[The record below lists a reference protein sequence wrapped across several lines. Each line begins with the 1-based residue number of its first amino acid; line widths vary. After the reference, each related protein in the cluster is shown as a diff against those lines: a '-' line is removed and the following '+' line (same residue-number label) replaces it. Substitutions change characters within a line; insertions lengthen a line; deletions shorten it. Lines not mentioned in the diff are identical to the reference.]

1 MSPPASLRSG
11 FVLVCL
17 RLLVPPCYF
26 CLVVVKTSCRA
37 SYLLNPLTHR
47 GHVPLS
53 LDCSCRPYFIVKCVI
68 KCLCCVAIVKSR
80 TLNVCFALFFLFLFV
95 YIFFD
100 LARPPCFGLLP
111 FVASELWLCHIGFS
125 IRARDRQRNISV
137 DWRFINGL
145 LFYNEV
151 C

>member
-11 FVLVCL
+11 FVLLCL
-17 RLLVPPCYF
+17 LLLLPPCYF

-37 SYLLNPLTHR
+37 SYLVNPLTHR

-53 LDCSCRPYFIVKCVI
+53 LDCSCRPYFVVKCVI
-68 KCLCCVAIVKSR
+68 KCLCCVAIVKSC
-80 TLNVCFALFFLFLFV
+80 TLNVCFALFFVFLFV
-95 YIFFD
+95 YIFSD
-100 LARPPCFGLLP
+100 L
-111 FVASELWLCHIGFS
+111 ASELWLCHIGFS

-137 DWRFINGL
+137 DWCFINGL
-145 LFYNEV
+145 LVYNEV